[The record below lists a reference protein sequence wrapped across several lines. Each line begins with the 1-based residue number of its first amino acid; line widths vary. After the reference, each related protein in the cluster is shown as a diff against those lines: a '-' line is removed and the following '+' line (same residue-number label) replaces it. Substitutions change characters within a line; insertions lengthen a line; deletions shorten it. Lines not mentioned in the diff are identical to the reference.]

1 LEEEV
6 EKAYEIFKDKRKKYK
21 ENFSFEHKYNNTSIF
36 GTKEELTNAMSDF
49 IVIFVDKTMKDLDEK
64 TKKIIKK
71 GGKVLK
77 DAVNEMDKLP
87 YGKIKL
93 VEGTELNCNHVIL
106 ASNPFYNTKGKLN

>member
-1 LEEEV
+1 V
-6 EKAYEIFKDKRKKYK
+6 EKAYKNFKEKHQKYK
-21 ENFSFEHKYNNTSIF
+21 ENFSFNHKYNNTTIF

-77 DAVNEMDKLP
+77 DAVNEMDKLS
-87 YGKIKL
+87 YGKIKII
-93 VEGTELNCNHVIL
+93 ESTELKCNHVIL
-106 ASNPFYNTKGKLN
+106 ASNPFYNMKGKST